1 MEEAKHKLCFPESLE
16 YARQV
21 LVARHEAFREG
32 AGRVS
37 LRIVLLE
44 EPMKRLPLMALSLAL
59 LPFVARAAPQG
70 APAAPGTSAA
80 PRSGG
85 SIRVYIA
92 GEVRRP
98 GIFELPRGARLLDAL
113 KAAGGPTAQSRD
125 SLIVLDRHHS
135 EAASP
140 GGISHEEWVMD
151 AGALL
156 REGAAMEKGNSSG
169 LNRVLAEGDGVF
181 VNRRLV
187 YQRRQAEPQQAP
199 APPAPDE
206 GPFPGG
212 RIIPL
217 DSARRGARRPSERHS
232 TRVARR

>member
-1 MEEAKHKLCFPESLE
+1 L
-16 YARQV
+16 
-21 LVARHEAFREG
+21 
-32 AGRVS
+32 
-37 LRIVLLE
+37 LLE

-59 LPFVARAAPQG
+59 PLLPLAARAAPQG
-70 APAAPGTSAA
+70 APAAPGTPAA

-85 SIRVYIA
+85 SIHVYIA

-113 KAAGGPTAQSRD
+113 KAAGGPTTQRRD

-140 GGISHEEWVMD
+140 SGISQEWVMD

-156 REGAAMEKGNSSG
+156 REGDAASKSG
-169 LNRVLAEGDGVF
+169 LNRALTEGDAVF